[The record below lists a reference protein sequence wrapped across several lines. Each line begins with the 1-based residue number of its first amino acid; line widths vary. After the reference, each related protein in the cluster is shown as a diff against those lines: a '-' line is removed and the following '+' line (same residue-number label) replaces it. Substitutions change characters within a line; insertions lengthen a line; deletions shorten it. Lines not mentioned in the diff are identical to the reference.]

1 MNIVEMDMTTLSND
15 VMDLITPMV
24 TYLQSGAYD
33 NNNSMAIHFAAAVSA
48 SHQATQQTMDVF
60 WVVFG
65 LVHADKAAFESLCG
79 VFAKWI
85 QRLAKEEYAE
95 LIDHIADHLD
105 TTDGQILMAVMFLF
119 MTKTNEGKI
128 K

>member
-1 MNIVEMDMTTLSND
+1 MDTAALSNE

-24 TYLQSGAYD
+24 TYLQSDAL
-33 NNNSMAIHFAAAVSA
+33 NNNSMTIHFAAVVCAT
-48 SHQATQQTMDVF
+48 HQATQQTMDVF
-60 WVVFG
+60 WVAFG

-79 VFAKWI
+79 VFSKWI
-85 QRLAKEEYAE
+85 QRLAKEDYAE

-105 TTDGQILMAVMFLF
+105 TVDGQILMAVMFLF